1 MADKRVRVT
10 LHRSSIGCTAKQK
23 GTLVG
28 LGLKKRHQTRDL
40 EDTSAVRGM
49 IEVVKHMVSVEEA
62 A

>member
-10 LHRSSIGCTAKQK
+10 LLRSNIGCTEKQK
-23 GTLVG
+23 ANLVG

-40 EDTSAVRGM
+40 EDTAAVRGM
-49 IEVVKHMVSVEEA
+49 INVVKHMVVVEDA